1 MQHLTKEIL
10 NTKITKATKGFDI
23 WIVNFVL
30 FVCFAVNLLCLFS
43 AAFRWSKIYN

>member
-1 MQHLTKEIL
+1 MQHLTKEIF

-43 AAFRWSKIYN
+43 ADFSWSKIYN